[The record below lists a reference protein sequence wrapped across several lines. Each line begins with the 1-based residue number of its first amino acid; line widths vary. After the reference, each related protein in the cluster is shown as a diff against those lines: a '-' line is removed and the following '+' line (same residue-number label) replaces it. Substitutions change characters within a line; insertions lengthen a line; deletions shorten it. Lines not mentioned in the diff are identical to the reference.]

1 MSRSRLLAPVFSLL
15 TAILG
20 LAPGLHGQTSY
31 PMLMSIKPAAA
42 QVGQSSEHVI
52 ASRASMLGAFQVL
65 VGGEGVKGEVL
76 APELKPE
83 ELEKKP
89 KLESLKVR
97 FMVAQDAL
105 PGVRDVKIV
114 TPAGVSTVGQLVIT
128 QEKVVAETGLND
140 TADKAQPA
148 QAPGTIC
155 GAIEK
160 AEDVDF
166 YRFQAEAGQELSFHV
181 RCGRLQDRIHD
192 LQQHADP
199 ILMLRNAAGVTIAA
213 SDNYF
218 FGDPWLTH
226 RFTQTGD
233 YLLEIRDVRYQ
244 GNAYWEYAIEA
255 SAQPFVENAFP
266 LAIARAELAA
276 GKKLSV
282 QPAGNPAEK
291 SAGEFAV
298 TPQLAAAPEVNTG
311 FFATPLTIGGKASN
325 PVELL
330 ATDLPLVLEAGG
342 DNNLPE
348 AAQSVTVPT
357 GINGRIEAEGD
368 VDYFAFEAK
377 KGEAFSARIIARR
390 RNSALDSHLRI
401 LDAAGKQ
408 LQLSDDAKIGK
419 RNFADSWL
427 ENWTAPADGKYL
439 VEVRDVHLRG
449 GEQFPYF
456 LELTRAAPYFELYL
470 DTDKTLVSPG
480 ASGVLFVRVERKNGF
495 TGEVQLEIEGLPP
508 GVSASAGKIPAGK
521 GVDGCIVITAEP
533 DAQMAAGEIVVRGS
547 GEYAQADGTKVPLRV
562 TASVYQ
568 EIYQPGGGRG
578 HWPVNT
584 HAVSITEYGDIRFVS
599 LSTYDITLKPGESLP
614 IEITIDRSPGFTG
627 NVTLDM
633 LYRHLGGV
641 FGDSLP
647 PGVKLEDKGANSLV
661 TGSNTTGRLIL
672 KAADDAPPCE
682 RHQSVVMA
690 HVALNF
696 VMKSTVAS
704 NPVTISVAPK

>member
-1 MSRSRLLAPVFSLL
+1 MSRWPSIALVFGLIAAGLGMAPLAE
-15 TAILG
+15 
-20 LAPGLHGQTSY
+20 GQTSY
-31 PMLMSIKPAAA
+31 PMLMSIKPTAA
-42 QVGQSSEHVI
+42 QVGKSSEHVI
-52 ASRASMLGAFQVL
+52 ASRYSMLGAFQVL
-65 VGGEGVKGEVL
+65 VGGEGVQGEVL
-76 APELKPE
+76 APELKLE

-89 KLESLKVR
+89 KLENLKVR
-97 FMVAQDAL
+97 FTVAAGAL

-114 TPAGVSTVGQLVIT
+114 TPTGVSTVGQLVIT
-128 QEKVVAETGLND
+128 AEEVIAESAAND
-140 TADKAQPA
+140 TADKAQQA
-148 QAPGTIC
+148 KAPGTIC

-166 YRFQAEAGQELSFHV
+166 YRFHVEAGQELSFHV

-218 FGDPWLTH
+218 FGDPWLIH

-244 GNAYWEYAIEA
+244 GNPYWEYAIEA
-255 SAQPFVENAFP
+255 SAQPFVENAYP
-266 LAIARAELAA
+266 LAISRADLTP
-276 GKKLSV
+276 GKKLSL
-282 QPAGNPAEK
+282 QPARSSAEK
-291 SAGEFAV
+291 TAGEFTV
-298 TPQLAAAPEVNTG
+298 TPQMALSPEVNTG
-311 FFATPLTIGGKASN
+311 FFTTSLTIGGHSSN
-325 PVELL
+325 PVEVL
-330 ATDLPLVLEAGG
+330 ATDLPLVFEAPA
-342 DNNLPE
+342 DNSLPE
-348 AAQSVTVPT
+348 AAQPVTIPA

-377 KGEAFSARIIARR
+377 KGETFSARIIARR

-408 LQLSDDAKIGK
+408 LQLSDDARIGK
-419 RNFADSWL
+419 RNFSDSWL

-449 GEQFPYF
+449 GEQYPYF
-456 LELTRAAPYFELYL
+456 LELTRAEPYFELYL

-508 GVSASAGKIPAGK
+508 GVAASAGKIPAGK

-533 DAQMAAGEIVVRGS
+533 DAQMTAGEIVVRGRS
-547 GEYAQADGTKVPLRV
+547 EFSRADGTKVPLVV

-682 RHQSVVMA
+682 RHQAVVMA

-704 NPVTISVAPK
+704 NPVTITVAPK